1 MTTPDTD
8 VVVQLVGDHPPGT
21 HEKATETVR
30 AALRH
35 ARGPVLHATVRIGRH
50 PDPAARP
57 PVLAEATVDVDGH
70 PVRARAHAA
79 TEAEAL
85 DLLQYRL
92 RVRLVRDRHHRAA
105 HWEDR
110 RGEQP
115 SGETHE
121 WRHGQDAGPRPPFF
135 PRPPE
140 ERRIIRHKTFSV
152 GPVDLD
158 EAAFDLEV
166 LDHDFHL
173 FTEAGTGQEGVLY
186 PSPEGLRL
194 ALVDPR
200 PEDLAPHAVGVTVS
214 PQPAPVLTTDE
225 ACERLGILGVPFLFH
240 LDADRGRGA
249 LVYRRYDGHYGLITP
264 AD

>member
-1 MTTPDTD
+1 MATPRND
-8 VVVQLVGDHPPGT
+8 VVVQLVGDHPPGI

-35 ARGPVLHATVRIGRH
+35 ARGPVLRVTVRIGRH
-50 PDPAARP
+50 PDPAAQP
-57 PVLAEATVDVDGH
+57 PVLAEATIDVDGH

-79 TEAEAL
+79 TDTEAL

-92 RVRLVRDRHHRAA
+92 RTRLARDRHHHAA

-115 SGETHE
+115 KSEPHE
-121 WRHGQDAGPRPPFF
+121 WRHGQLSRARPTFF
-135 PRPPE
+135 PRPTE
-140 ERRIIRHKTFSV
+140 ERAVVRHKTFSV
-152 GPVDLD
+152 GTVDLD

-186 PSPEGLRL
+186 PTSDGLRL
-194 ALVDPR
+194 ALVDPLR
-200 PEDLAPHAVGVTVS
+200 EELAPHTVAVTVS
-214 PQPAPVLTTDE
+214 PQPAPTLSTEE
-225 ACERLGILGVPFLFH
+225 ACERLGVLALPFLFH
-240 LDADRGRGA
+240 LDAERGRGA
-249 LVYRRYDGHYGLITP
+249 VLYRRYDGHYGLITP
-264 AD
+264 TE